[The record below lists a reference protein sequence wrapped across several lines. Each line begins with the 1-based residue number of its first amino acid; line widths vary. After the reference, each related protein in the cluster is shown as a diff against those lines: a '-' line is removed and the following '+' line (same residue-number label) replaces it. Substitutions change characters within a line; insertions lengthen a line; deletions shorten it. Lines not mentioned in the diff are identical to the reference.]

1 MTASSSVFGTPEA
14 RREWWPDAT
23 LGGAVAFVG
32 FAEQTSGFQF
42 LGEVTLDAWVVILG
56 FSLAAGLSRRVPGA
70 ALAVVWA
77 TCILQVLTGSRLM
90 IIELAVAFVAFGT
103 ARYGSPLVV
112 WLSGLSIPIGTVAA
126 LIVVREVG
134 SGFLARLYNPV
145 RTIYTDGSVGPATMA
160 MFGLAVL
167 AVPWLLGLLVRSRAQ
182 TEVSRADRD
191 VAEMLR
197 EEAEAGRAQA
207 QEIADLRAEQARLAH
222 DVHDVV
228 GHSLAVILAQ
238 AESAQFLPEDDTD
251 RIRQTLQNV
260 AVSARQSLQ
269 DVRTVL
275 SGGDE
280 LGTTTA
286 GLDGLVDSL
295 WIAGNDLRSSVVGE
309 PRPLP
314 PELDVVAYR
323 VLQEMLTNALKHGR
337 RGEPVWI
344 ERHWEGELRIEVRNL
359 VDDSSDPDW
368 PVDPAAP
375 EPTAP
380 GSGIAGM
387 RRRVESVGGH
397 LDVRRRHD
405 DQHGMTFTTTAWVPF
420 RTTASRA

>member
-1 MTASSSVFGTPEA
+1 MTMSMSGFATPEA

-32 FAEQTSGFQF
+32 LAEQTSGFQF
-42 LGEVTLDAWVVILG
+42 LDEFTRDSLILILG
-56 FSLAAGLSRRVPGA
+56 FGVAAGLSRRIPGA
-70 ALAVVWA
+70 ALVLVWL
-77 TCILQVLTGSRLM
+77 TCLVQVLSGTHLM
-90 IIELAVAFVAFGT
+90 IVELAVGIVAFGT

-112 WLSGLSIPIGTVAA
+112 WLSGLSIPVGTLAA
-126 LIVVREVG
+126 VVVVHEVG
-134 SGFLARLYNPV
+134 SGFLMRLYNPV
-145 RTIYTDGSVGPATMA
+145 RTIYADGSVGPATMA
-160 MFGLAVL
+160 VFGLGVL

-191 VAEMLR
+191 VAESLR

-238 AESAQFLPEDDTD
+238 AESAQFLSDDDID
-251 RIRQTLQNV
+251 RIRQTLENV
-260 AVSARQSLQ
+260 AVSARRSLQ

-275 SGGDE
+275 AGEDAV
-280 LGTTTA
+280 GTATA
-286 GLDGLVDSL
+286 SLDSLVDSL
-295 WIAGNDLRSSVVGE
+295 RIAGNDLRSSVIGE

-314 PELDVVAYR
+314 PELEVVAYR

-337 RGEPVWI
+337 RAEPVWV
-344 ERHWEGELRIEVRNL
+344 ERHWEGDLRIEVRNL
-359 VDDSSDPDW
+359 VDADEPDW
-368 PVDPAAP
+368 PIEAAVP
-375 EPTAP
+375 NTTP
-380 GSGIAGM
+380 GIGIDGM
-387 RRRVESVGGH
+387 RQRVESVGGH

-405 DQHGMTFTTTAWVPF
+405 DEHGTTFTTTAWVPF
-420 RTTASRA
+420 RTATADA

>member
-1 MTASSSVFGTPEA
+1 MSGFATPEA

-32 FAEQTSGFQF
+32 LAEQSSGFQF
-42 LGEVTLDAWVVILG
+42 LDEFTRDSLILILG
-56 FSLAAGLSRRVPGA
+56 FGVAAGLSRRIPGA
-70 ALAVVWA
+70 ALVIVWL
-77 TCILQVLTGSRLM
+77 TCLVQVLSGTHLM
-90 IIELAVAFVAFGT
+90 IVELAVGIVAFGT

-112 WLSGLSIPIGTVAA
+112 WLSGLSIPVGTLAA
-126 LIVVREVG
+126 VVVVHEVG
-134 SGFLARLYNPV
+134 SGFLMRLYNPV
-145 RTIYTDGSVGPATMA
+145 RTIYADGSVGPATMA
-160 MFGLAVL
+160 VFGLGVL

-191 VAEMLR
+191 VAESLR

-238 AESAQFLPEDDTD
+238 AESAQFLSDDDID
-251 RIRQTLQNV
+251 RIRQTLENV
-260 AVSARQSLQ
+260 AVSARRSLQ

-275 SGGDE
+275 AGEDAV
-280 LGTTTA
+280 GTATA
-286 GLDGLVDSL
+286 SLDSLVDSL
-295 WIAGNDLRSSVVGE
+295 RIAGNDLRSSVIGE

-314 PELDVVAYR
+314 PELEVVAYR

-337 RGEPVWI
+337 RAEPVWV
-344 ERHWEGELRIEVRNL
+344 ERHWEGDLRIEVRNL
-359 VDDSSDPDW
+359 VDVSDEPDW
-368 PVDPAAP
+368 PIEGAVPD
-375 EPTAP
+375 TTP
-380 GSGIAGM
+380 GIGIDGM
-387 RRRVESVGGH
+387 RQRVESVGGH

-405 DQHGMTFTTTAWVPF
+405 DEHGTTFTTTAWVPF
-420 RTTASRA
+420 RTATVDA

>member
-1 MTASSSVFGTPEA
+1 MTASPPGAATPEA
-14 RREWWPDAT
+14 RHEWWPDAT

-42 LGEVTLDAWVVILG
+42 VDEFTRDSLVLILG
-56 FSLAAGLSRRVPGA
+56 FALAAALCRRIPGA
-70 ALAVVWA
+70 ALGVVWL
-77 TCILQVLTGSRLM
+77 TCMAQVVSGTHLM
-90 IIELAVAFVAFGT
+90 IIELAVGIVAFGT
-103 ARYGSPLVV
+103 ARYGSTLVV
-112 WLSGLSIPIGTVAA
+112 WLSGLSIPIGTLAA
-126 LIVVREVG
+126 VIVVRQLG
-134 SGFLARLYNPV
+134 PGFLIQLYNPV
-145 RTIYTDGSVGPATMA
+145 RTVYSEGSVGPAAMA
-160 MFGLAVL
+160 VFGLSVL
-167 AVPWLLGLLVRSRAQ
+167 AIPWMLGLLVRSRAQ

-191 VAEMLR
+191 AAETLR

-238 AESAQFLPEDDTD
+238 AESAQFLPEDDTA
-251 RIRQTLQNV
+251 RIRQTLENV
-260 AVSARQSLQ
+260 AVSARRSLQ

-275 SGGDE
+275 SGAE
-280 LGTTTA
+280 QPGTTTA
-286 GLDGLVDSL
+286 GLDSLVDSL
-295 WIAGNDLRSSVVGE
+295 RIAGHDLRSSVVGE

-337 RGEPVWI
+337 RSEPVWV

-359 VDDSSDPDW
+359 IDAPNW
-368 PVDPAAP
+368 PVEPTG
-375 EPTAP
+375 PTAP
-380 GSGIAGM
+380 GVGIEGM

-397 LDVRRRHD
+397 LDVRRRDEAD
-405 DQHGMTFTTTAWVPF
+405 DGSTFTATAWVPL
-420 RTTASRA
+420 RTATATP

>member
-1 MTASSSVFGTPEA
+1 MTAATSRFGTPES

-23 LGGAVAFVG
+23 LGGAVALVG
-32 FAEQTSGFQF
+32 FAEQTSGFRF
-42 LGEVTLDAWVVILG
+42 PDEFTRDSLILVIG
-56 FSLAAGLSRRVPGA
+56 FAVAAGLSRRLPGA
-70 ALAVVWA
+70 ALAIVWLTCVV
-77 TCILQVLTGSRLM
+77 QVLSGTRLM

-103 ARYGSPLVV
+103 ARYGSTLVV
-112 WLSGLSIPIGTVAA
+112 WLSGLSIPIGTIAA
-126 LIVVREVG
+126 LVVVRERG
-134 SGFLARLYNPV
+134 SGFLAQLYYPV
-145 RTIYTDGSVGPATMA
+145 RTFYTDGSIGPATMA
-160 MFGLAVL
+160 AFGLGVL

-191 VAEMLR
+191 VAETLR

-251 RIRQTLQNV
+251 RIRQTLANV
-260 AVSARQSLQ
+260 AVSARRSLQ

-275 SGGDE
+275 SGDATP
-280 LGTTTA
+280 GTTTA
-286 GLDGLVDSL
+286 SLDSLVDSL
-295 WIAGNDLRSSVVGE
+295 RIAGNDLRSSVFGE

-337 RGEPVWI
+337 RGDPVWV

-359 VDDSSDPDW
+359 MDEIDADW
-368 PVDPAAP
+368 PAAP
-375 EPTAP
+375 GVPTAP
-380 GSGIAGM
+380 GVGIAGM

-397 LDVRRRHD
+397 LDVRRRQD
-405 DQHGMTFTTTAWVPF
+405 DAGPATFTTTAWVPF
-420 RTTASRA
+420 RMTTAS